1 MSRPLRALAAV
12 LLAAAPL
19 AAADLE
25 VRGESAA
32 VGSFGLDVTVGSTC
46 SSPDNV
52 TVDSPPVIDGDF
64 EACLA
69 LEALGV
75 QVGTD
80 VSFVAGESIALR
92 DGFGVPGG
100 ASFAAV
106 EDGLMPGQFAA
117 VASESPIAEE
127 TFNARFHLR
136 LDGLALTEG
145 EEIDHLRALDGAGS
159 DVFRL
164 ILRRQA
170 GQNLLVLGAR
180 LDGGGEVLTPPGQE
194 IVLPAGWN
202 LVQLDWRAGAGD
214 GRLLVSLNQAAYV
227 GLADLSNDL
236 AQVERFSWG
245 AVDGSFSGS
254 PGTLEVDGFDSW
266 R

>member
-1 MSRPLRALAAV
+1 MSRLSGALAAV
-12 LLAAAPL
+12 ALVAAPL

-32 VGSFGLDVTVGSTC
+32 LGSFGLDVTVGSTC

-64 EACLA
+64 EACLV
-69 LEALGV
+69 LEAVGV
-75 QVGTD
+75 DVGTD

-92 DGFGVPGG
+92 EGFGVPGG

-106 EDGLMPGQFAA
+106 NDELMPGRFAA
-117 VASESPIAEE
+117 VATESPIAEQ

-136 LDGLALTEG
+136 LDGLALADG
-145 EEIDHLRALDGAGS
+145 EEIEHLRGLAGDGS

-194 IVLPAGWN
+194 VLLPAGWN
-202 LVQLDWRAGAGD
+202 LLELDWRAGAGD
-214 GRLLVSLNQAAYV
+214 GQLLVSVNQAAFV
-227 GLADLSNDL
+227 GLADLANDL
-236 AQVERFSWG
+236 AEVERFSWG
-245 AVDGSFSGS
+245 AVDGTFSGA
-254 PGTLEVDGFDSW
+254 PGYLEVDGFDAW